1 MQMKYVLYFIAGGAL
16 ISLVTYYASNAR
28 SLLAAFLANLPVMT
42 FITFLTIYHEAGE
55 KVVVPYAK
63 GLLIMLFPW
72 LTYIFA
78 VILLTPRMGL
88 IPSLAA
94 GVASYFVFAYLILRR
109 F

>member
-1 MQMKYVLYFIAGGAL
+1 MHLKYVLYFIAGGTL

-42 FITFLTIYHEAGE
+42 LITFLTIYHEAGE
-55 KVVVPYAK
+55 EAVVPYAK
-63 GLLIMLFPW
+63 GLIIMLLPW

-94 GVASYFVFAYLILRR
+94 GVASYFFFAYLILKR